1 MRFEALSSFRIGAF
15 SRCPLPASITSAS
28 AIELEIGPVFVE
40 PPGLAH
46 LADGE
51 KVPHTCAENEPCLFY
66 QPYREW
72 WPEMPIALTIVP
84 RLLEWLLYHE
94 AWLATGEWLGGG
106 VHIRDGVL
114 VAESTASSG

>member
-1 MRFEALSSFRIGAF
+1 
-15 SRCPLPASITSAS
+15 
-28 AIELEIGPVFVE
+28 LEIGPVFVE

-94 AWLATGEWLGGG
+94 AWLAPGEWLGGG
-106 VHIRDGVL
+106 VHLRDGVL